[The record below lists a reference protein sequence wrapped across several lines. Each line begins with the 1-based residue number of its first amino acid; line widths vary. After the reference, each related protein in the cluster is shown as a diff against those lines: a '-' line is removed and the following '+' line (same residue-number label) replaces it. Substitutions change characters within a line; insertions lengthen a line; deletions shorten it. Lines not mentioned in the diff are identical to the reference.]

1 MQTRRYDMDR
11 ALEPI
16 WRGESVYLESV
27 MLVGGRNRVD
37 LAYPA
42 RRVLEVRSSDLNTL
56 YEEGTDYALE
66 DGSLVIPEGSRLPR
80 FAHDEYYLSAPVP
93 NGSFECALGGHIL
106 FGEGGLFHAR
116 QFLVSYEHDP
126 SPLFPQPQAQLNL
139 LDKTRA
145 LLEGGNT
152 LRVLFYGDS
161 ITTGCNCSDFMN
173 LEPFLPSWMEM
184 TMDGLARRY
193 PRAHL
198 FAHNT
203 AVGGTA
209 TEWGLENARE
219 RAARLKPDL
228 CFLAFGM
235 NDGTAKIAPQRYI
248 SQTQGIMAQVR
259 AANPECEFVLVA
271 TMLPNREVKGFDGLQ
286 RDYLPDLLNLKG
298 PGCALADMTSLHG
311 ALLGRKRYEDMTGNN
326 VNHPNDFLSRVY
338 AQLMLRTLEA
348 EPNR

>member
-1 MQTRRYDMDR
+1 
-11 ALEPI
+11 
-16 WRGESVYLESV
+16 
-27 MLVGGRNRVD
+27 
-37 LAYPA
+37 
-42 RRVLEVRSSDLNTL
+42 
-56 YEEGTDYALE
+56 
-66 DGSLVIPEGSRLPR
+66 
-80 FAHDEYYLSAPVP
+80 
-93 NGSFECALGGHIL
+93 
-106 FGEGGLFHAR
+106 
-116 QFLVSYEHDP
+116 
-126 SPLFPQPQAQLNL
+126 
-139 LDKTRA
+139 
-145 LLEGGNT
+145 
-152 LRVLFYGDS
+152 
-161 ITTGCNCSDFMN
+161 
-173 LEPFLPSWMEM
+173 
-184 TMDGLARRY
+184 MDGLARRY

-286 RDYLPDLLNLKG
+286 RDYLPDLLNLKR
-298 PGCALADMTSLHG
+298 PGCALADMPSLHG